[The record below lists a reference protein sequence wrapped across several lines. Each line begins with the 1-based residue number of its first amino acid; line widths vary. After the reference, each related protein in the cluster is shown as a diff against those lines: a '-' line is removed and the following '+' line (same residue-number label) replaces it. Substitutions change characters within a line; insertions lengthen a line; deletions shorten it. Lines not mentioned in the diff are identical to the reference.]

1 VLIGAAPLV
10 AGGSLSGVT
19 LAVLIMI
26 ALASFEAVVP
36 LPAAAQHLEGSLEAG
51 RRLLALAGAAPSFAL
66 PRAAAEVASPTWGDE
81 AVRPTPAAM
90 TPGAAADTAPDIRV
104 ENLRFR
110 YGDAEPWALDGVS
123 FELPA
128 GDHLAIVGP
137 SGSGKTTLVN
147 LLLRFWDADEGCIRL
162 AGRDVRESDP
172 DEVRRRFG
180 VVTQSTYLFGGTIR
194 DNLLLARPGASQ
206 ADLDRAVAQAQLADF
221 IHALPEGYA
230 TWVGEYGLRLSGG
243 ERQRLAIAR
252 ALLKDAP
259 VLVLDE
265 PVANLDPV
273 TARAVLDATRVLMS
287 GRSVLSITHNPIGLE
302 EASQVLVLREGA
314 IVERG
319 RHADLLSR
327 DGFYYRMWRRE
338 LGSLNE

>member
-1 VLIGAAPLV
+1 MTQGAAV
-10 AGGSLSGVT
+10 DKV
-19 LAVLIMI
+19 
-26 ALASFEAVVP
+26 
-36 LPAAAQHLEGSLEAG
+36 
-51 RRLLALAGAAPSFAL
+51 
-66 PRAAAEVASPTWGDE
+66 
-81 AVRPTPAAM
+81 
-90 TPGAAADTAPDIRV
+90 PDIRV
-104 ENLRFR
+104 ENVRFR
-110 YGDAEPWALDGVS
+110 YDDSEPWALDGVS

-147 LLLRFWDADEGCIRL
+147 LLLRFWDLREGCIRL
-162 AGRDVRESDP
+162 AGRDVRESSSE
-172 DEVRRRFG
+172 EVRRHFG
-180 VVTQSTYLFGGTIR
+180 VVTQSTYLFSGTLR

-206 ADLDRAVAQAQLADF
+206 ADLDHAVAQAQLSDF
-221 IHALPEGYA
+221 IRALPEGYS

-252 ALLKDAP
+252 ALLKNAP
-259 VLVLDE
+259 VLILDE
-265 PVANLDPV
+265 AVANLDPV

-314 IVERG
+314 IVEKG